1 MAESPEELDT
11 EIALAL
17 DGASSR
23 HHAVAMLQAVQDRL
37 GYLPMEAIEA
47 IAARLDISKATVYG
61 VATFYNQ
68 FRFTPPGKRHIRVC
82 MGTACHIA
90 GGKAILDEWERKL
103 GISDGGVTEDRAYS
117 LENVACVGCCALAP
131 VTVIGDEV
139 RGHLTPASIDD
150 LMLRHKLEDEREAA
164 ERQAAA
170 QGSEDPERGE
180 S

>member
-1 MAESPEELDT
+1 MDAQPDELSV
-11 EIALAL
+11 EIAHAL
-17 DGASSR
+17 DESSSR
-23 HHAVAMLQAVQDRL
+23 QHAVAMLQAVQDRL

-47 IAARLDISKATVYG
+47 IASRLDTSRATVYG

-82 MGTACHIA
+82 MGTACHIK

-103 GISDGGVTEDRAYS
+103 GISDGEVTEDRAYS

-131 VTVIGDEV
+131 VTVIGGEV

-150 LMLRHKLEDEREAA
+150 LMLRHKLEDDREAVSG
-164 ERQAAA
+164 QSGDGS
-170 QGSEDPERGE
+170 GSEG
-180 S
+180 SGS